1 MPKFYMIPKLIPIN
15 SPRKNPKTARI
26 TDVRPPP
33 KILDSPST
41 QSHTP
46 HLINW
51 IAAQMNKR

>member
-15 SPRKNPKTARI
+15 SPRKCPETTNTAA
-26 TDVRPPP
+26 VRPPP

-41 QSHTP
+41 KSHTQ

>member
-15 SPRKNPKTARI
+15 SPRKMPETAR
-26 TDVRPPP
+26 TTVVRPPP

-41 QSHTP
+41 QSDTQ

-51 IAAQMNKR
+51 IATQMNKR